1 MSAGI
6 EERVRE
12 RAHAIWIEEGC
23 PEGRDQEHWL
33 RAEQEMGAVITV
45 PAKAPARKP
54 SARKPSVKAAAAAPQ
69 AAARKPRARKA
80 AVTA

>member
-1 MSAGI
+1 MSAAI
-6 EERVRE
+6 DERIRE

-33 RAEQEMGAVITV
+33 RAEQEVGTV
-45 PAKAPARKP
+45 PTVAAKTP
-54 SARKPSVKAAAAAPQ
+54 
-69 AAARKPRARKA
+69 ARKPRARKA